1 MSKMGGLVI
10 ATLALL
16 FVSAEAQQNV
26 ITVSAADLATAAGV
40 TTINSKH
47 VMRAVT
53 AAGASY
59 KDPAIAFSGIPPT
72 VLLPPG
78 GNNRFPDDLSY
89 QGGVTVQRGQ
99 SHAIYVLNSV
109 SGAGCNLANYAA
121 CWGNPEDFLTHLGTS
136 EFIHIT
142 DQYVGRHN
150 GNRYTNGANAFI
162 CCANLSNTGTSSFTD
177 LTMQFVLVLAISAYA
192 LPTGENDIYHIFL
205 PPGTD
210 ECFSVPGMFPCY
222 SPDNPNTFAYCGY
235 HSSVTINGLGHV
247 LYSVEP
253 YTNVPGCSVP
263 PGTPNG
269 MLADST
275 ANVLSHE
282 TFETITDPEG
292 DAWWNFFNL
301 GSFGD
306 EIGDEC
312 SYQILLNIGGFYNP
326 SVFSISGKKF
336 AVQPEYSNGSHSCAT
351 RPPDD

>member
-1 MSKMGGLVI
+1 MSRIRVMVI
-10 ATLALL
+10 AALALL
-16 FVSAEAQQNV
+16 CTCVEAQQV
-26 ITVSAADLATAAGV
+26 ITVSAADLAAASTATA
-40 TTINSKH
+40 NRKH

-89 QGGVTVQRGQ
+89 QGGVTVQHGQ
-99 SHAIYVLNSV
+99 SHALYVLNNV
-109 SGAGCNLANYAA
+109 NGAVGCTLDNYVA
-121 CWGNPEDFLTHLGTS
+121 CWGNPEDFLTHLGS
-136 EFIHIT
+136 SNFIHIT
-142 DQYVGRHN
+142 DQYVRSHG
-150 GNRYTNGANAFI
+150 GNRYTNGAHAFV
-162 CCANLSNTGTSSFTD
+162 CCAPLSNTGASSFTD
-177 LTMQFVLVLAISAYA
+177 GTMQFIVSLVISALGY
-192 LPTGENDIYHIFL
+192 PTGENDIYDIFL

-210 ECFSVPGMFPCY
+210 ECINASGVFPCY
-222 SPDNPNTFAYCGY
+222 SPDNPNTFAFCGY
-235 HSSVTINGLGHV
+235 HSSFTFNLGHAV
-247 LYSVEP
+247 YTVEP
-253 YTNVPGCSVP
+253 FENVAGCSVP

-269 MLADST
+269 SLTDST

-312 SYQILLNIGGFYNP
+312 TYQILLNTGGFYNP
-326 SVFSISGKKF
+326 SVFSISGKSF

-351 RPPDD
+351 KPPDD

>member
-1 MSKMGGLVI
+1 MSRVGWVLI

-16 FVSAEAQQNV
+16 CTWVQAQQV
-26 ITVSAADLATAAGV
+26 ISVSAADLAAASTA
-40 TTINSKH
+40 TTGTKH
-47 VMRAVT
+47 IMHAVT
-53 AAGASY
+53 AAGVSY

-89 QGGVTVQRGQ
+89 QGGLTVKHGQ
-99 SHAIYVLNSV
+99 SHAIYVLNSAD
-109 SGAGCNLANYAA
+109 GAGCNLANYAA
-121 CWGNPEDFLTHLGTS
+121 CWGNPEDFLTHLRS
-136 EFIHIT
+136 SDFIHVV
-142 DQYVGRHN
+142 DQYVGRHDR
-150 GNRYTNGANAFI
+150 NRYTNGADAFL
-162 CCANLSNTGTSSFTD
+162 CCVPLSNTGVNSFTD
-177 LTMQFVLVLAISAYA
+177 GSMQFLLLIAIAGSG

-210 ECFSVPGMFPCY
+210 ECFNAPGTSPCY
-222 SPDNPNTFAYCGY
+222 SPDNPNTFVYCAY
-235 HSSVTINGLGHV
+235 HSSVTFNGLGHV

-253 YTNVPGCSVP
+253 YANVPGCSVP

-269 MLADST
+269 TLADST

-312 SYQILLNIGGFYNP
+312 TYQILLNIGGFYNP

-336 AVQPEYSNGSHSCAT
+336 AVQPEYSNASHSCAT
-351 RPPDD
+351 RPSDD